1 MTSANWSVV
10 CPLVELK
17 CAPRFSCWKVSKA
30 WKGVNV
36 HKHWH
41 SVDIYAPRAKFTLT
55 ILQNTKSWRG
65 EKKKRRRGA
74 ENNTDLNEQNSVN
87 QFSASVIFGAL
98 NVQVTKAF
106 LRATQQKEERECF
119 LYPLHLLLSLRRDS
133 LLYEVLSPSR
143 SYLLFI

>member
-1 MTSANWSVV
+1 ML
-10 CPLVELK
+10 PELNLLWQ
-17 CAPRFSCWKVSKA
+17 SCKTQ
-30 WKGVNV
+30 
-36 HKHWH
+36 
-41 SVDIYAPRAKFTLT
+41 RADE
-55 ILQNTKSWRG
+55 

-98 NVQVTKAF
+98 IVQVTKAF
-106 LRATQQKEERECF
+106 LCATQQKEERECF